1 MKPVRKLSLDQWLS
15 WMEACHPAEIELGLG
30 RVGQVAENLGID
42 LSAST
47 VVTIAG
53 TNGKGS
59 TVSYLDQIYR
69 SAGYSVGCFTSPHF
83 IAYNERVRLNGVNS
97 SDEIL
102 CNAFERIDQARAEI
116 PLTYFEFGTLAALLI
131 FSDQKP
137 DLVLLEVGLGGRLDA
152 VNIVDPDIAV
162 VTTVALDHI
171 EWLGDNREMIGREKA
186 GIFRPE
192 TPAVCGDL
200 EPPASVAVYA
210 DEIGAPLYQSG
221 EAFGYRIEVDNLW
234 SWQGKNVEG
243 EPIAMAFLPMPGL
256 PLQNAATALQALQ
269 FIPFAVTDEQIR
281 QGIKDAGL
289 TGRMQKITQGS
300 QNYWLDVAHNPEASE
315 LLAQRV
321 NALAGDKL
329 LILGMLADKDCAMV
343 MDTLLPCFEKVIL
356 VDLNVPRGQT
366 AEDLQ
371 QHIAQWDN
379 LMTEKSVIAAIERV
393 KTAYTDVENVI
404 IAGSFFTVADALVTL
419 DRDN

>member
-1 MKPVRKLSLDQWLS
+1 MCV
-15 WMEACHPAEIELGLG
+15 
-30 RVGQVAENLGID
+30 
-42 LSAST
+42 
-47 VVTIAG
+47 
-53 TNGKGS
+53 
-59 TVSYLDQIYR
+59 
-69 SAGYSVGCFTSPHF
+69 
-83 IAYNERVRLNGVNS
+83 LNGVNS

-102 CNAFERIDQARAEI
+102 CDAFERIDQARAEI

-171 EWLGDNREMIGREKA
+171 EWLGDNREVIGREKA

-200 EPPASVAVYA
+200 EPPTSVAAYA
-210 DEIGAPLYQSG
+210 DEIGAQLYQSG
-221 EAFGYRIEVDNLW
+221 EAFGYRIEADNLW
-234 SWQGKNVEG
+234 SWQGKSAEG
-243 EPIAMAFLPMPGL
+243 QPIAMASLPMPGL

-269 FIPFAVTDEQIR
+269 FIPFTVSDEQIR

-329 LILGMLADKDCAMV
+329 LILGMLADKDCATV

-356 VDLNVPRGQT
+356 VDLNVPRGQK

-371 QHIAQWDN
+371 QHIAQRDN
-379 LMTEKSVIAAIERV
+379 LMTEKSVVAAIERV

-419 DRDN
+419 DRDKLNARKG